1 MYATSVVVAFF
12 IGLAALVVFVTLCTV
27 VPTWRSL
34 FLDSFTRSSRRP
46 AELRERETV
55 GRRR

>member
-1 MYATSVVVAFF
+1 MYAVVVAFF